1 MKYQINDNSH
11 VDKDK
16 TDRLKQIIKT
26 DEIIYDN
33 SHVDNN
39 LTDRLKQII
48 KTDEIPNNR
57 Q

>member
-26 DEIIYDN
+26 DEIINDN